1 MQYSPMES
9 KIEALI
15 APTLISNGFTL
26 VRIKV
31 DQGETCSLQ
40 IMAEHL
46 NGDRIS
52 LDECTSISRTISA
65 ILEVEDPISGEY
77 TLEVSSPG
85 LERPLTKIGDFERY
99 IGENVKI
106 ILDDAINNRRR
117 FKGVIKSVSET
128 NIKILSKIDGKEEE
142 IEIPYDAISTAN
154 LLLSEEALKKILS
167 KSN

>member
-1 MQYSPMES
+1 MES

-26 VRIKV
+26 VRIKI
-31 DQGETCSLQ
+31 DQGETCLLQ

-46 NGDRIS
+46 DGGRIT

-99 IGENVKI
+99 IGEGIKI
-106 ILDDAINNRRR
+106 TLNDAIIDNRRR
-117 FKGVIKSVSET
+117 FKGIIKSVSDT
-128 NIKILSKIDGKEEE
+128 NINILSNINGKEEE
-142 IEIPYDAISTAN
+142 IEIPYESISAAN